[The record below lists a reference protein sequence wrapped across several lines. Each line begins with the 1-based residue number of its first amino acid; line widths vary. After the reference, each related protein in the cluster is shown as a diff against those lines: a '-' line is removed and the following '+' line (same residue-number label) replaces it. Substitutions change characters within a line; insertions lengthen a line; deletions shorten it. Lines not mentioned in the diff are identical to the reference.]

1 MVDPD
6 SQRQQPGSR
15 ARDQDGVAGA
25 EVPVVRGL
33 SSAVHRS
40 PLSGR
45 WERHFSI
52 FPMAVSTGH
61 HKPTLSGLL
70 IRIPDEEHNDLV
82 AEVAYIGGVATLEN
96 LSHSEPP
103 LAAKFDDSPVFA
115 RRLWLNDLLP
125 FRDPFRTTEKRYFEP
140 RTIGGEGSRPI
151 CGRRREGAG
160 NGDSRVKVSD
170 SVSFGP
176 HCGYIS
182 AGRECARRDS
192 NP

>member
-15 ARDQDGVAGA
+15 TQRSRRCRGCGSPSGSRSFIRSSQQ
-25 EVPVVRGL
+25 PLVRALGKAL
-33 SSAVHRS
+33 QHFPHGGEHR
-40 PLSGR
+40 PPQADLE
-45 WERHFSI
+45 WIVDPH
-52 FPMAVSTGH
+52 
-61 HKPTLSGLL
+61 
-70 IRIPDEEHNDLV
+70 PDEEHNDLV

-96 LSHSEPP
+96 LSRSEPP